1 MAKTNDD
8 TKQSMLHSSEAREL
22 ETRIEELQRRVA
34 LLESALHERV
44 PQQLTPEERTE
55 RLFRHLDEWL
65 ADETGYDEETWPKV
79 KAALE
84 EDRLSSRS
92 LFADE

>member
-1 MAKTNDD
+1 MAKTNDE
-8 TKQSMLHSSEAREL
+8 TKQSALHSSEAREL
-22 ETRIEELQRRVA
+22 EAKIEELQKRIA
-34 LLESALHERV
+34 LLESVVHEVAL
-44 PQQLTPEERTE
+44 QQPIPAERTE

-65 ADETGYDEETWPKV
+65 ADESGYDEETWPKV

-92 LFADE
+92 LFTDE